1 MNIKKTLART
11 DVQAILDA
19 AERHARDNAW
29 AVTIAVVDDGGH
41 ALGLARMDGAAPMS
55 AEIALAKAR
64 TAAVSRRDTKF
75 FEDMINQGRNAF
87 LSAPGIDG
95 LMEGGVPVMADGQV
109 VGAVGVSGVKSPD
122 DAAIA
127 RAGAAAVA
135 S

>member
-1 MNIKKTLART
+1 MNTKKTLTRT

-19 AERHARDNAW
+19 AERHARDNSW

-41 ALGLARMDGAAPMS
+41 ALGLVRLDGAMPMS
-55 AEIALAKAR
+55 ANVALAKAN
-64 TAAVSRRDTKF
+64 TAALSGRETKV
-75 FEDMINQGRNAF
+75 FEDMINQGRYAF
-87 LSAPGIDG
+87 LSAPGIEG
-95 LMEGGVPVMADGQV
+95 LMEGGVPVVAGGQV

>member
-1 MNIKKTLART
+1 MNTKKTLTRA

-19 AERHARDNAW
+19 AERHARDNSW

-41 ALGLARMDGAAPMS
+41 ALGLVRLDGAAPMS
-55 AEIALAKAR
+55 AKIAQAKAH
-64 TAAVSRRDTKF
+64 TAAVSRRETKA

-87 LSAPGIDG
+87 LSAPGIEG
-95 LMEGGVPVMADGQV
+95 LMEGGVPVTVDGQV
-109 VGAVGVSGVKSPD
+109 VGAVGVSGVKSSD

>member
-1 MNIKKTLART
+1 MNTKKTLTRT

-19 AERHARDNAW
+19 AERHARDNSW

-41 ALGLARMDGAAPMS
+41 ALGLVRLDGAAPMS
-55 AEIALAKAR
+55 AKIAQAKAH
-64 TAAVSRRDTKF
+64 TAAVSRRETKA

-87 LSAPGIDG
+87 LSAPGIEG
-95 LMEGGVPVMADGQV
+95 LMEGGVPVTVDGQV